1 VIIGDGEEIKAQ
13 TVIWTGG
20 IRGNRLIE
28 EAGFETVR
36 GRVKVDE
43 YMRAPG
49 HDNIFILG
57 DNALVFSPEGRPYP
71 PTAQIAMQAGINC
84 AHNLVA
90 LVRNQPLKPFVFQNK
105 GTVASL
111 GKGEAIG
118 IAFGKKY
125 KGRVAAWLKKAID
138 LRYLFVIGGIP
149 LVLRKGKF
157 L

>member
-1 VIIGDGEEIKAQ
+1 
-13 TVIWTGG
+13 
-20 IRGNRLIE
+20 
-28 EAGFETVR
+28 
-36 GRVKVDE
+36 VKVDE
-43 YMRAPG
+43 FLRSPG
-49 HDNIFILG
+49 NENIYIVG
-57 DNALVFSPEGRPYP
+57 DNSLMFNPEGRPYP
-71 PTAQIAMQAGINC
+71 PTAQIAMQQGVVC

-90 LVRNQPLKPFVFQNK
+90 SIRNQPLKGFTFSNK

-125 KGRVAAWLKKAID
+125 KGRTAAWLKKLID
-138 LRYLFVIGGIP
+138 LRYLFIIGGIP